1 LQHFRFERQEE
12 QGIMLELINF
22 VGALLALVA
31 TFLRRFVPDGP
42 QVSAVETGIYG
53 LAAGLLQSINQKLG
67 GSLRG
72 ERAQN
77 VVVQLGIGGSGKTTL
92 IRYLILDPKANP
104 TIETEGFDVYKRDFS
119 ITRTRSDGRLD
130 EIKTSIVVA
139 DYRGQHYGTLIEGI
153 LNHTVNR
160 RSAVSN
166 GNINTLL
173 FVVDVFYPNVDRTVD
188 LPPQPRPDPDRL
200 REHVEYWNEARL
212 EVLFRLLRQGSV
224 KNVGVFVNKCDLLT
238 SEDGREEARRAIAPL
253 VASIQRWTDPLGIQ
267 PFIILGSLKTGTGVN
282 ELLDR
287 MIRTA
292 VYNST

>member
-1 LQHFRFERQEE
+1 
-12 QGIMLELINF
+12 MLELINF
-22 VGALLALVA
+22 LGALLALVT
-31 TFLRRFVPDGP
+31 TFFRRVPDGP
-42 QVSAVETGIYG
+42 QIVTPATDIYG
-53 LAAGLLQSINQKLG
+53 LAAGLLGSINRQLDRV
-67 GSLRG
+67 LRG

-92 IRYLILDPKANP
+92 IRYLILDPSANP
-104 TIETEGFDVYKRDFS
+104 TIETEAFNVYKRDFS
-119 ITRTRSDGRLD
+119 ITRTRSDGRPD

-153 LNHTVNR
+153 LNHTVGR
-160 RSAVSN
+160 RSAVRN

-173 FVVDVFYPNVDRTVD
+173 FVVDVFYPNHDRAAEME
-188 LPPQPRPDPDRL
+188 PQPRPDPERL

-212 EVLFRLLRQGSV
+212 EVLFRLLRQGAV

-238 SEDGREEARRAIAPL
+238 SDEGREEAREAIAPL
-253 VASIQRWTDPLGIQ
+253 VASIERWTDPLGVQ
-267 PFIILGSLKTGTGVN
+267 PFVILGSLKTGTGVN

-292 VYNST
+292 VYTSS